1 MLEMCEVCYFL
12 DGNADVALVCS
23 LPVKAG
29 ATSLSMGQGPP
40 PASTLAVSP
49 HPLWDSC
56 PESVCEQDLASLD
69 GDRQ

>member
-40 PASTLAVSP
+40 PASTLAVSLP
-49 HPLWDSC
+49 PAVGQL
-56 PESVCEQDLASLD
+56 PRERL
-69 GDRQ
+69 